1 MSSCNSWAWVA
12 LAAALTVAPALA
24 QSVAPPG
31 EPALRGAESDPPAL
45 RAAESLPELT
55 TNAASRRAEAPR
67 PGARRR
73 RGDLPPLRP
82 YRGASRRG
90 LRGGAE
96 APALV
101 PAPDVAALPL
111 APSRRA
117 IRREAR
123 PFDPVGIYVGDLKL
137 TPYFE
142 QSAGFATNPFGSA
155 SAAKGSALS
164 KSEIGVGLQSNWSR
178 NELTGAA
185 HIGYNEYFQAP
196 GASAPYGSGV
206 VDYRVD
212 ATRDL
217 AFDTEGRFN
226 VANQTNAQL
235 GLGGAT
241 TQSLTLVSSYGATAG
256 VTDKFGDL
264 SLGLHGTIDR
274 VQYSGGS
281 LASEDYNDYGLRLR
295 ASYRLSEALS
305 PFAEVG
311 GDVRVY
317 DHSRDAAGY
326 DRASD
331 GVSGKAGLR
340 VSFSEML
347 TGEASLGYGV
357 RAYRDAR
364 LADVGAPLFD
374 ASLAWSVTPLTIVT
388 LKTSTQLAD
397 AVVAGASA
405 DINRTFSLGVDHAL
419 TERIKLGLTGVLA
432 SDNYVGINQTSRSYT
447 LGATAEYHLS
457 REIVLKASATH
468 QQFVSATPGGSY
480 KADTVLVGVRLQ
492 R

>member
-1 MSSCNSWAWVA
+1 MSSRNSWAWAA
-12 LAAALTVAPALA
+12 LAAALTAAPALA
-24 QSVAPPG
+24 QSVAPAD
-31 EPALRGAESDPPAL
+31 EPALRGGESDPPAL

-55 TNAASRRAEAPR
+55 TGAPARPDPPR
-67 PGARRR
+67 PRTRRR
-73 RGDLPPLRP
+73 RDDLPPLTP
-82 YRGASRRG
+82 YRGASRLG

-96 APALV
+96 APVVV
-101 PAPDVAALPL
+101 PGPEIAALPQ
-111 APSRRA
+111 APPRRA
-117 IRREAR
+117 IRREER
-123 PFDPVGIYVGDLKL
+123 PFDPVGVYVGDLKL

-142 QSAGFATNPFGSA
+142 QSAGYASNPLGLAGAARGSA
-155 SAAKGSALS
+155 VSV
-164 KSEIGVGLQSNWSR
+164 SELGVGLQSNWSR

-185 HIGYNEYFQAP
+185 HIGYNDYFQTP

-256 VTDKFGDL
+256 VTDRFGDL

-274 VQYSGGS
+274 VQYNGGS
-281 LASEDYNDYGLRLR
+281 LASEDYNDYGLKLR

-311 GDVRVY
+311 GDVRAY
-317 DHSRDAAGY
+317 DQSRDAAGF

-331 GVSGKAGLR
+331 GVTGKAGLR
-340 VSFSEML
+340 VSLAETL

-374 ASLAWSVTPLTIVT
+374 ASLAWSVTPLTTVT
-388 LKTSTQLAD
+388 LRTSTLLAD

-405 DINRTFSLGVDHAL
+405 DINRTYSLGVDHAL
-419 TERIKLGLTGVLA
+419 TERIRLGLTGTVA
-432 SDNYVGINQTSRSYT
+432 SDRYVGVNQDSRSYT

-457 REIVLKASATH
+457 REIDLKASATH